1 MIVSGAAFAFVG
13 NSARVVYLVRHAFKH
28 GEENLQK
35 LHDISGYVSLT
46 LTLAAIIGFGLLI
59 DQVQSKPKSV

>member
-1 MIVSGAAFAFVG
+1 MIGAGAAFAFIG

-46 LTLAAIIGFGLLI
+46 ITLAAIIGLGLLI
-59 DQVQSKPKSV
+59 DKLQPKPKSA